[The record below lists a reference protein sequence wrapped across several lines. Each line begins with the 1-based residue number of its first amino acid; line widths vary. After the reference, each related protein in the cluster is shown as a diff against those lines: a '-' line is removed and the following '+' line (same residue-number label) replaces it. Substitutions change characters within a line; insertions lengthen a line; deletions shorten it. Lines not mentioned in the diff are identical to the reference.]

1 MMLWPFDEVNSN
13 IDERVVESVS
23 VSEEAVAPL
32 SQRRMVRLWTPWGSG
47 PQPEEEAVAPLS
59 QRRMVRLWTPWGT
72 GKCHQQV
79 FLQRHRYLY
88 MDSRPAIPTQVNE
101 KARIIRRSELEQ
113 TFSRRTSQSF

>member
-1 MMLWPFDEVNSN
+1 MLWPFDEVNSN
-13 IDERVVESVS
+13 IDERLVESVS
-23 VSEEAVAPL
+23 VS
-32 SQRRMVRLWTPWGSG
+32 
-47 PQPEEEAVAPLS
+47 EEAVAPLS

>member
-1 MMLWPFDEVNSN
+1 MLWPFDEVNSN

-59 QRRMVRLWTPWGT
+59 QRRMVRLWTPWGSGPQQENVTSRCSFNGT
-72 GKCHQQV
+72 GI
-79 FLQRHRYLY
+79 FTWTAGLPFPPR
-88 MDSRPAIPTQVNE
+88 
-101 KARIIRRSELEQ
+101 
-113 TFSRRTSQSF
+113 